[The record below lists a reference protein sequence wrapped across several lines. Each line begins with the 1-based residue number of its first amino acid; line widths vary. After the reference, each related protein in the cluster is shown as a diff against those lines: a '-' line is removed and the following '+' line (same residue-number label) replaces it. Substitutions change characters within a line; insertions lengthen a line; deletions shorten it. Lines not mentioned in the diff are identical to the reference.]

1 MIARPRTQITPK
13 TQPNRRLTVADH
25 QTWRT
30 VMKRTYK
37 LLGYLLLGITAYA
50 VLNANNTN
58 LQANSA
64 VTQEQPTYKRNRHTI
79 TLVLS
84 QLSDLKVEE
93 GQRINEGDII
103 SDRNSERTKLQ
114 AKKQRLEA
122 SLSRVKLP
130 LKELK
135 PVPVPKF
142 QTELAALKQAQFNL
156 DTIVQQVNNFD
167 QKFHFKDPWHVQVFE
182 SEKVQELAELKRQEL
197 AASINMEQVIAAL
210 DEAKLNYQKQQ
221 YEHSLKVS
229 DYQTSLQKQQEQIN
243 SLQTQLDKVDEELEQ
258 LTSVYSPYRGK
269 VRRVKILGQNER
281 SITAEVTLDIRDG
294 K

>member
-1 MIARPRTQITPK
+1 M
-13 TQPNRRLTVADH
+13 V
-25 QTWRT
+25 T
-30 VMKRTYK
+30 VMKRICNLSVYK
-37 LLGYLLLGITAYA
+37 LLGYLLLGIGAYA
-50 VLNANNTN
+50 FLNANNTD
-58 LQANSA
+58 LQATSPA
-64 VTQEQPTYKRNRHTI
+64 TQEQTTYKRNRHTI
-79 TLVLS
+79 TLVLN

-93 GQRINEGDII
+93 GQRINVGDVI
-103 SDRNSERTKLQ
+103 SDRTAERTKLL

-122 SLSRVKLP
+122 SLSRASLP
-130 LKELK
+130 LRELK

-156 DTIVQQVNNFD
+156 DVIVREIENFD
-167 QKFHFKDPWHVQVFE
+167 KQLHFKDPFYSSVFE
-182 SEKVQELAELKRQEL
+182 SEKIQELAELKRREL
-197 AASINMEQVIAAL
+197 EASINLEKAIARL

-269 VRRVKILGQNER
+269 IRRVKILGQNER
-281 SITAEVTLDIRDG
+281 SINVEVTLDIRS
-294 K
+294 